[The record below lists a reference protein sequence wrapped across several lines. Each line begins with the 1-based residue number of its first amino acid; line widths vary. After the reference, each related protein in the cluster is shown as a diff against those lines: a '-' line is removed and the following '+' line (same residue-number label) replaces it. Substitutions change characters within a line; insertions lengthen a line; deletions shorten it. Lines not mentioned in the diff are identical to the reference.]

1 LAGVR
6 AILLDA
12 LGTLLELEEPT
23 PLLVEAIRSE
33 HGITVDE
40 GDARRA
46 VRAEIAHYRANN
58 HRAGT
63 APALARLRLECAGV
77 VREAL
82 GEPLARIEPA
92 ALVATLLAALRF
104 RPFPEAA
111 GTLTRW
117 RDAGLELAIVSN
129 WDVSLHAVLDAGP
142 LSGLIDVVVT
152 SAEEGAV
159 KPDPRLFEVALE
171 RLRVPAGLALHVG
184 DSYDEDVLGARAA
197 GIEGVLLAREDAGG
211 ALGGQADPDAERA
224 RRAGVR
230 VIAALDELAIPGP

>member
-23 PLLVEAIRSE
+23 PLLVEALRCE
-33 HGITVDE
+33 HGVTVDE
-40 GDARRA
+40 RDAGRA

-63 APALARLRLECAGV
+63 APALDRLRLECAVV

-82 GEPLARIEPA
+82 GEPVAGIEPA
-92 ALVATLLAALRF
+92 ALVPTLLAALRF
-104 RPFPEAA
+104 RPFPEVA
-111 GTLTRW
+111 GTLTAW
-117 RDAGLELAIVSN
+117 RDAGLGLAIVSN
-129 WDVSLHAVLDAGP
+129 WDVSLHEVLAGGS
-142 LSGLIDVVVT
+142 LAGLIDVVVT
-152 SAEEGAV
+152 SAEAGAV

-171 RLRVPAGLALHVG
+171 RLGVPAALALHVG

-197 GIEGVLLAREDAGG
+197 GVEGVLLAREGAGG
-211 ALGGQADPDAERA
+211 EAAVGGAADAERA
-224 RRAGVR
+224 RGSGVR
-230 VIAALDELAIPGP
+230 VIGALDELAITGP